1 MLLGKK
7 KRAFFFHLL
16 FFKCLQLRI
25 VNMPQWHIV
34 VWHALN
40 SFKVKLEEKYSCYI
54 LIKTQ
59 RLGNSPQP
67 SWEKLGHVTVES
79 YSEEPKKT
87 TVWG

>member
-1 MLLGKK
+1 
-7 KRAFFFHLL
+7 
-16 FFKCLQLRI
+16 
-25 VNMPQWHIV
+25 MPQWHIV

-40 SFKVKLEEKYSCYI
+40 SFKVKLEEKYSCFI

-87 TVWG
+87 TVRGKLPKATVRPAPPGYFHF